1 MIGQEP
7 EYGTVVSEKLI
18 ENIKKRIRE
27 LEAKET
33 LDDIGRG
40 FA

>member
-1 MIGQEP
+1 MIGKET
-7 EYGTVVSEKLI
+7 EYGTVVTEGLI
-18 ENIKKRIRE
+18 DNIEKRIKE
-27 LEAKET
+27 LEAKEI